1 MPGSLGKLRALQ
13 RLELFMNELTGP
25 VPAELADATAL
36 QVIHFGFNRFEGNIP
51 VAELARLGAL
61 RKLYLNEN
69 RLANAHMQAAELA
82 RQLPKCV
89 VSV

>member
-1 MPGSLGKLRALQ
+1 
-13 RLELFMNELTGP
+13 MNELTGP

-61 RKLYLNEN
+61 RKLYLNED
-69 RLANAHMQAAELA
+69 RLADARMQAAELA